1 MNSTRCALRVL
12 LTLSLGLL
20 LSSCALDAADDDS
33 SSGGDCYDNPASCI
47 NGVGEHH
54 DYVISSATLPASATE
69 AKWLGLDLD
78 DDPDG
83 RIDNQLGAI
92 LAALASVTGGVLQ
105 EAFDVGISTGEAIIL
120 VDLQTPSFTDA
131 SGVGVRI
138 RLGADASPSPCTS
151 ADDTV
156 CGGHLQGG
164 ASFGINTEMT
174 LDLLGAG
181 EFRGGTLFAGPIE
194 ATFTLDLD
202 ILTHPITLTLIGGR
216 AEATV
221 TETGIEGVVGGGVS
235 LAQVMDTVLPAVADL
250 AAQDC
255 AGGDPCC
262 TPESA
267 GAALIELF
275 DENAD
280 CALSVQE
287 LADSDLLAMLLRA
300 DVDLLD
306 DSGVFAPGNDGVKDS
321 IALGLGFT
329 AVSAQI
335 RE

>member
-1 MNSTRCALRVL
+1 MYRSNCLLRVL
-12 LTLSLGLL
+12 VTVPLL
-20 LSSCALDAADDDS
+20 LYSTSCALDSAGDGS
-33 SSGGDCYDNPASCI
+33 TGGGDCYENPASCI
-47 NGVGEHH
+47 EGVGEHH
-54 DYVISSATLPASATE
+54 TYVISKATLPASATE

-78 DDPDG
+78 DDADG

-105 EAFDVGISTGEAIIL
+105 EVFDVGISSGEAIIL
-120 VDLQTPSFTDA
+120 VDIQTPSFADA

-138 RLGADASPSPCTS
+138 RLGADANPAPCASP
-151 ADDTV
+151 DDTV

-164 ASFGINTEMT
+164 ASIGINTEMT

-181 EFRGGTLFAGPIE
+181 EFRGGELYAGPIE
-194 ATFTLDLD
+194 ATFTLELD
-202 ILTHPITLTLIGGR
+202 ILTRPLTLTLVGGR

-235 LAQVMDTVLPAVADL
+235 MDQVMNEVLPAVADL
-250 AAQDC
+250 AARDC

-262 TPESA
+262 TPESP
-267 GAALIELF
+267 GAALVELF
-275 DENAD
+275 DEDAD
-280 CALSVQE
+280 CAISVQE
-287 LADSDLLAMLLRA
+287 LAESDLLAMLLRP

-306 DSGVFAPGNDGVKDS
+306 GSGGFAPGSDGAMDS
-321 IALGLGFT
+321 IALGLGFE
-329 AVSAQI
+329 AVSAAI